1 MTFNPMLLSLVV
13 LLALAV
19 ILSSV
24 LRRLTLPLIPAYMLA
39 GTILG
44 PHGLAWLADSA
55 DVQVLSKWG
64 IILLLFTL
72 GLDFSPSRFHETRR
86 QNLSLALSII
96 IVEACLGSLVVLA
109 VGWPWPLSVFLGFV
123 LATSSTALVARQLGD
138 QQELGQPH
146 GRLTMTLA
154 IFQDLLALPL
164 FILAPTWLSHH
175 GMGSSWETFGL
186 TLARG
191 ILVAGLLLIGG
202 RPLVEWLF
210 REVTKRKASEL
221 FTLSVLL
228 VALAS
233 AMVTKSIGLSAVPGA
248 FLAGMVLGET
258 EFRHQVEA
266 DIRPFRDVLL
276 GLFFVSVGMLFN
288 PRMLLVY
295 GIWILVGIAAIL
307 FFKFVVTA
315 GLCRMFGRDRETAF
329 RTGLVLSPVGEF
341 GLALIAF
348 VSPGDWPH
356 PADGQIILGII
367 IVSFLIGSLMIRFNR
382 RVVPRATGPDP
393 LSAMLPSPSESS
405 ADVPAGFR
413 DHVIICGY
421 GRVGQNLARFLE
433 QNGISYV
440 ALDLDLGR
448 VRAAR
453 TAGDPVYYGDATDL
467 ALLTSV
473 GLSSAR
479 ALVVAYQDLEI
490 SSRILTRVRPVRA
503 DLPILVRTRDDAHL
517 AELQQMGATEVI
529 PETLEASLML
539 SANLLHLLG
548 VPASRILHQIQ
559 RVRSDRYALLRSV
572 FRSGE
577 APVRSPVYAFREEL
591 RNLVLTSEAAAVGQT
606 VETMALAELGVV
618 VTALRRDGIVGKQ
631 PSPGT
636 ELRVGDLLVLYGTPE
651 DLDRAA
657 ARLLE
662 GLRPQARPSGAS
674 SPSSRNTGA

>member
-1 MTFNPMLLSLVV
+1 MTFDPMLLSLVV
-13 LLALAV
+13 LLTLAV

-86 QNLSLALSII
+86 QNLALALSII
-96 IVEACLGSLVVLA
+96 AVEACLGSLVVLA

-175 GMGSSWETFGL
+175 GMGSSWETFGI

-191 ILVAGLLLIGG
+191 ILVAGLLLVGG

-233 AMVTKSIGLSAVPGA
+233 AMITKSIGLSAVPGA

-288 PRMLLVY
+288 PHMLLVY
-295 GIWILVGIAAIL
+295 GIWILIGIAVIL
-307 FFKFVVTA
+307 FFKFAVAT
-315 GLCRMFGRDRETAF
+315 GLCRVFGRDRETAL
-329 RTGLVLSPVGEF
+329 RTGLVLSPMGEF

-356 PADGQIILGII
+356 PADGQIILGIL

-382 RVVPRATGPDP
+382 RVVPRSTGHDLLPT
-393 LSAMLPSPSESS
+393 MLPSASESG
-405 ADVPAGFR
+405 ANVPAGFR

-433 QNGISYV
+433 QNGIAYV

-453 TAGDPVYYGDATDL
+453 IAGDPVYYGDATDL

-473 GLSSAR
+473 GLASAR

-490 SSRILTRVRPVRA
+490 SSKILTRVRPVRV

-577 APVRSPVYAFREEL
+577 APVRSPVHAFREEL

-606 VETMALAELGVV
+606 VETVALTELGVV

-636 ELRVGDLLVLYGTPE
+636 ELREGDLLVLYGTPE

-662 GLRPQARPSGAS
+662 GLWPPTRQSGAS
-674 SPSSRNTGA
+674 SSSSRNIGA

>member
-1 MTFNPMLLSLVV
+1 MTFDPMLLSLVV

-19 ILSSV
+19 VLSSV
-24 LRRLTLPLIPAYMLA
+24 FRRMTLPLIPAYMLA

-55 DVQVLSKWG
+55 DVQTLSKWG

-86 QNLSLALSII
+86 QNLALALAI
-96 IVEACLGSLVVLA
+96 IVVEAGFGCWGVLA
-109 VGWPWPLSVFLGFV
+109 VGWPWPLAVFLGFV
-123 LATSSTALVARQLGD
+123 LAMSSTALVARQLSD
-138 QQELGQPH
+138 QHELNQPH

-175 GMGSSWETFGL
+175 GVGSSWEAFGA

-191 ILVAGLLLIGG
+191 ILVTGLLLIGG
-202 RPLVEWLF
+202 RVLVERLF
-210 REVTKRKASEL
+210 REVTKRKVSEL

-233 AMVTKSIGLSAVPGA
+233 AMITKSIGLSAVPGA

-288 PRMLLVY
+288 PQILINYGLWVLL
-295 GIWILVGIAAIL
+295 GIALIL
-307 FFKFVVTA
+307 LLKFGVTA
-315 GLCRMFGRDRETAF
+315 GLCRLFGRDRETAL
-329 RTGLVLSPVGEF
+329 RTGFVLSPIGEF

-348 VSPGDWPH
+348 VPPGDWPH
-356 PADGQIILGII
+356 PADGQIVLGMII
-367 IVSFLIGSLMIRFNR
+367 IGFLLGSLMIRFNR
-382 RVVPRATGPDP
+382 QVVRRAADP
-393 LSAMLPSPSESS
+393 GLLPATLPSTAESG
-405 ADVPAGFR
+405 AAVRTEFR
-413 DHVIICGY
+413 DHVILCGY

-433 QNGISYV
+433 QNGISFV

-453 TAGDPVYYGDATDL
+453 IAGDPVYYGDATDL
-467 ALLTSV
+467 ALLRSV
-473 GLSSAR
+473 GLASAR

-490 SSRILTRVRPVRA
+490 SLKILTRVRPLRPE
-503 DLPILVRTRDDAHL
+503 LPILIRTRDDAHL

-548 VPASRILHQIQ
+548 GPCEPDPAPDPAGPVCPLCP
-559 RVRSDRYALLRSV
+559 
-572 FRSGE
+572 
-577 APVRSPVYAFREEL
+577 APLGF
-591 RNLVLTSEAAAVGQT
+591 SE
-606 VETMALAELGVV
+606 
-618 VTALRRDGIVGKQ
+618 R
-631 PSPGT
+631 
-636 ELRVGDLLVLYGTPE
+636 
-651 DLDRAA
+651 
-657 ARLLE
+657 
-662 GLRPQARPSGAS
+662 
-674 SPSSRNTGA
+674 